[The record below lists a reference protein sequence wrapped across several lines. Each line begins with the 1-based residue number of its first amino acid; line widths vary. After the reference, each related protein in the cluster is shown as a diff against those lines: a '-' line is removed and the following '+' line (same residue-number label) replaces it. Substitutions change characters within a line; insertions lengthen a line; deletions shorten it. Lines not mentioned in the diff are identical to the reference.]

1 MENPLI
7 TFQHEHI
14 VITSKAH
21 KQLRLHV
28 SHYLQTPAHL
38 LCQFAE
44 NENNLFAAVFATSHD
59 TPQLARRATSFI
71 RAYLFIAD
79 VGAMETA
86 VLQAIDASL
95 RNRPRS

>member
-28 SHYLQTPAHL
+28 SHYVQTPAHL

-59 TPQLARRATSFI
+59 TRNWHAAPPRLSVLICSLPMSARWKPQ
-71 RAYLFIAD
+71 
-79 VGAMETA
+79 

-95 RNRPRS
+95 HNRPRS